1 VDSDRNYDAVQS
13 SKSNAMS
20 TNSNFDKLQDI
31 IDNFVRNPAV
41 AHRATKLIQV
51 LRKQILAVDSSI
63 VAEVASSKEITS
75 HIIDP
80 MISEGSSAVS
90 STSPMKENIR
100 IPGQDVRGD
109 RFKSNPVKN
118 DIAKNATDVN
128 DEILE
133 GKQCIRRSN
142 RRASISAS
150 NVQNIAQSRNPVA
163 HKKLKKSLDT
173 SRPSGDIATEDKV
186 IQNQLLSRAQFGDVK
201 DSLHGVDKLSDL
213 QRHLCSPTRALLCVF
228 DPDAEDDM
236 RDGMTRMNEGTE
248 IQSQQVA
255 EETSSADKEN
265 RIPRIDP
272 NVRAA
277 AHCNLQP
284 EATPLKNVPVTIQHP
299 ISDIDLIHARC
310 QTPPIKNMHAEV
322 TEGEISPIALPTSAA
337 KLIFS
342 DDGESC
348 HSKNKTESKVDI
360 CIRNLVPFKFPNCDS
375 YSDGPSSEANSI
387 VSSPIATLVP
397 CFSDA
402 AGAAEE
408 FRHISLPGG
417 RRSSQSCRT
426 AILRELTGSTVEDK
440 SQHNGGV
447 LSETCVPALQEDI
460 ISIVPSTSL
469 SWDLLAEPHD
479 SAIINPIEQLQS
491 SIPDDLPTAVQSSH
505 TSQHISPKLVRRSAT
520 FESYISLEIPL
531 PLTQYSVESVETLQ
545 LDLLSSVELL
555 EKPVSEPCRDS
566 SSSDQPQ
573 VLLESAVGKSRVLS
587 PSISQ
592 ESERLPSLSDAFIT
606 GEDCGNVNHP
616 DELQVPSGCDIEQC
630 LAEQSNHAFDMNR
643 GNFFDLEGSH
653 PEVTAAQLTDP
664 KGLDDVDGCHCNL
677 EEKTSHDIS
686 CEIIIESNTEGV
698 CMPLPIDQSV
708 RSITAVGLTEPLI
721 QSAPGDT
728 ILPPSVSVEDP
739 THFREKVHDTDS
751 NDRAVTGTTLPF
763 AQNQT
768 AELSLSRS
776 DMRSTDEHHLLH
788 GIFSSK
794 AMFSWSFKM
803 VSVTFNVKSMKASS
817 SHPGLGFI
825 VALVSLMYNCPV
837 WHPPDVTAEH
847 SASRSRTPT
856 PAVRATTTAL
866 TALIPHMTVS
876 KDEKADRSHKVLSPK
891 RHRKNERKVHFCD
904 IDGSSV
910 STPSPSTS
918 YKPIFSASKR
928 LHSLIKGI
936 DHLTAVLLRIE
947 QSDGSTGRATED
959 SYFDSILSSC
969 ELLTEATTA
978 AYMSRALLDHLSI
991 YCKPREIL
999 AIAHLISSEL
1009 HSVRKLNDEKV
1020 SHDALRWIPSILRQR
1035 AAWMTTSSVRSQLR
1049 WLLDPPPQALTA
1061 GSGNLY
1067 AVSSSPR
1074 CSLFKVVTVEDSSQT
1089 PSNRRKSIKLDS
1101 VLTVKMTLSSLV
1113 TQALRQIYD
1122 AFIAA
1127 ADNFLSVGH
1136 GTVDNVVTEF
1146 LMAAVSEDPGPR
1158 ESSDVM
1164 ISLTLFD
1171 GLSETQPQVLQFL
1184 HIPSITPSLASFLAS
1199 YCMSI
1204 LFNKSRSIRILIIF
1218 QLISH
1223 SIITACFGCS
1233 SSEGV
1238 PYKSLLFT
1246 ASTGTIRCSIF
1257 RMEGRAAK
1265 CTFNQCRRHE

>member
-1 VDSDRNYDAVQS
+1 MDSDRNYDAVQS

-41 AHRATKLIQV
+41 AHRATRLIQV
-51 LRKQILAVDSSI
+51 LRKQILTVDSSI

-75 HIIDP
+75 HNIDP
-80 MISEGSSAVS
+80 MISEGSSAAS
-90 STSPMKENIR
+90 STLPMKENR
-100 IPGQDVRGD
+100 CIPVQDVRGD
-109 RFKSNPVKN
+109 HFKPNPLKD

-128 DEILE
+128 D
-133 GKQCIRRSN
+133 GKHCIRRSS
-142 RRASISAS
+142 RRASVSAS
-150 NVQNIAQSRNPVA
+150 NVQNIAHSRNPVA
-163 HKKLKKSLDT
+163 HKKLKKPFDT
-173 SRPSGDIATEDKV
+173 ASTSGDIATEVKV
-186 IQNQLLSRAQFGDVK
+186 IQNQPLSRAQFDKGR
-201 DSLHGVDKLSDL
+201 DSLGSVDKLSDS
-213 QRHLCSPTRALLCVF
+213 QRPLCSPPRAVLCVL
-228 DPDAEDDM
+228 DSDAEDDM
-236 RDGMTRMNEGTE
+236 RDGMTTMNQDSTC
-248 IQSQQVA
+248 QNQQVA

-265 RIPRIDP
+265 LVPSIDP
-272 NVRAA
+272 NVSAA
-277 AHCNLQP
+277 AYCNLP
-284 EATPLKNVPVTIQHP
+284 SGASPLKNIPMAIQHP
-299 ISDIDLIHARC
+299 ISDIDLIHAKC
-310 QTPPIKNMHAEV
+310 QTPPTRNMQAEV
-322 TEGEISPIALPTSAA
+322 TEGDISPIALPTSAA
-337 KLIFS
+337 KLMMS
-342 DDGESC
+342 NNGTSSYSRPEVM
-348 HSKNKTESKVDI
+348 SKVDI
-360 CIRNLVPFKFPNCDS
+360 CIRNLVPFKFPICDS
-375 YSDGPSSEANSI
+375 YSDGPASEANSI

-397 CFSDA
+397 CFNDA
-402 AGAAEE
+402 AGEAER
-408 FRHISLPGG
+408 FRLNSLPGG
-417 RRSSQSCRT
+417 KRSSQSCRT
-426 AILRELTGSTVEDK
+426 AILRELTGSTVEDE

-447 LSETCVPALQEDI
+447 LLQTCVSTLQEDI
-460 ISIVPSTSL
+460 VSTDLATSSL
-469 SWDLLAEPHD
+469 YDTSAEPQVSEMID
-479 SAIINPIEQLQS
+479 PLEQWQCPIPE
-491 SIPDDLPTAVQSSH
+491 DLPTAVPSSH
-505 TSQHISPKLVRRSAT
+505 TTPHISPKLVRRSAT
-520 FESYISLEIPL
+520 FESYVSHEIPL
-531 PLTQYSVESVETLQ
+531 PLTLYSVESMETLQ

-555 EKPVSEPCRDS
+555 EVPVGEPCS
-566 SSSDQPQ
+566 SADQPQ
-573 VLLESAVGKSRVLS
+573 VLLESAVGESRVLS
-587 PSISQ
+587 PSTSQ
-592 ESERLPSLSDAFIT
+592 ESECLVSLSDAFIT
-606 GEDCGNVNHP
+606 GENCGNINHQ
-616 DELQVPSGCDIEQC
+616 DELHVSGGCDIDQC
-630 LAEQSNHAFDMNR
+630 LAEQYNHTFDANG
-643 GNFFDLEGSH
+643 GNSFNLEGSH
-653 PEVTAAQLTDP
+653 SEVTAAQLIDP
-664 KGLDDVDGCHCNL
+664 KGLDDVDGCHYNE

-686 CEIIIESNTEGV
+686 SEMIIESNTERV
-698 CMPLPIDQSV
+698 FMPLLTDQSAL
-708 RSITAVGLTEPLI
+708 SITAVGSIGPLI
-721 QSAPGDT
+721 QSAPCDT
-728 ILPPSVSVEDP
+728 ILPPSISIENP

-751 NDRAVTGTTLPF
+751 NDRAVTGTTQPV
-763 AQNQT
+763 AQNQST
-768 AELSLSRS
+768 ELSLSRR
-776 DMRSTDEHHLLH
+776 DMRSADEHHPLH

-837 WHPPDVTAEH
+837 WHPPDVTAERG
-847 SASRSRTPT
+847 ASLTRTLT
-856 PAVRATTTAL
+856 PAVLATTTAL

-876 KDEKADRSHKVLSPK
+876 KDEKADRSHKALSPK
-891 RHRKNERKVHFCD
+891 RHRKNEKKVHFCD

-918 YKPIFSASKR
+918 HKPIFSASKR

-1035 AAWMTTSSVRSQLR
+1035 AAWMATSSVRSQLR

-1061 GSGNLY
+1061 GSANLY

-1074 CSLFKVVTVEDSSQT
+1074 CSIFKVVSVEDSSQT
-1089 PSNRRKSIKLDS
+1089 PSNRRKSIKLES
-1101 VLTVKMTLSSLV
+1101 VLTVKMTLSTLV

-1122 AFIAA
+1122 AYIAA

-1184 HIPSITPSLASFLAS
+1184 HNPSIIPSLASFLAS
-1199 YCMSI
+1199 
-1204 LFNKSRSIRILIIF
+1204 
-1218 QLISH
+1218 
-1223 SIITACFGCS
+1223 
-1233 SSEGV
+1233 
-1238 PYKSLLFT
+1238 
-1246 ASTGTIRCSIF
+1246 
-1257 RMEGRAAK
+1257 
-1265 CTFNQCRRHE
+1265 